1 MVRSDQNAAP
11 LSLRAATPAWRLRKK
26 LPWTN
31 GYRVA
36 SAEVQRAMG
45 ESAALRGILLKF
57 TQVFTSQSTQSAA
70 CNARH
75 RTEQRL
81 ARWLLLAHDCMAD
94 ATGCRLPT
102 NISHSCSVSAPG
114 VTVALHS
121 FKGEKLVRA
130 GRGQIMVTDRT
141 GLERRSACYRIVT
154 NEAQRVL
161 GTPGTIPPPRSRG
174 FWLAVSRRA
183 RVSGRRYC
191 RRTI

>member
-81 ARWLLLAHDCMAD
+81 ARWLLLAHDRMAD

-114 VTVALHS
+114 
-121 FKGEKLVRA
+121 GRECRA
-130 GRGQIMVTDRT
+130 RAAPHWSQCDS
-141 GLERRSACYRIVT
+141 RRSVARALY
-154 NEAQRVL
+154 
-161 GTPGTIPPPRSRG
+161 GRSP
-174 FWLAVSRRA
+174 
-183 RVSGRRYC
+183 
-191 RRTI
+191 